1 MTGIYKIT
9 NPNGKIYIGQSIDI
23 ERRWYRHKHD
33 YINDNRNTHL
43 YNSFKKYGLDE
54 HTFEVIE
61 ECDETQLN
69 KRERYYQEKY
79 NSIEE
84 GLNSI
89 YTKTSH
95 FSGRLSEK
103 SKEKIR
109 KTKRENPYVFTKE
122 DRKKISEGLKGR
134 VKTKEER
141 KKISESK
148 KGIATR
154 GTGWSHS
161 EETKRKISK
170 SNKNKLKGIKQSKEF
185 VRKRAKA
192 ISKAF
197 TSERKE
203 QLRLKML
210 GNQPTNSIKVTIDGV
225 TYNSV
230 RDAVNETGITRYRIN
245 KYYIK

>member
-1 MTGIYKIT
+1 MIGIYKIT
-9 NPNGKIYIGQSIDI
+9 NPKGKVYIGQSIDI

-43 YNSFKKYGLDE
+43 YNSFKKYGIDE

-61 ECDETQLN
+61 ECDEKDLN

-79 NSIEE
+79 NAIEE

-109 KTKRENPYVFTKE
+109 KSRRKNPTKLTEEGR
-122 DRKKISEGLKGR
+122 RKIIETHKGKP
-134 VKTKEER
+134 KTKEHN
-141 KKISESK
+141 KKVSEAK

-161 EETKRKISK
+161 KETIKKMKETSNSVEGKKRRSDAAKIGWMKRKGLVW
-170 SNKNKLKGIKQSKEF
+170 NG
-185 VRKRAKA
+185 
-192 ISKAF
+192 F
-197 TSERKE
+197 TS
-203 QLRLKML
+203 
-210 GNQPTNSIKVTIDGV
+210 
-225 TYNSV
+225 
-230 RDAVNETGITRYRIN
+230 
-245 KYYIK
+245 YYF